1 MSMSKSRRKYSA
13 EFKHD
18 AVRLSQDPAH
28 TVAEVA
34 ANLGIDL
41 GVLQRW
47 KAQSKANGSKAFPG
61 HGRPKAGDEEV
72 LRLRKELARV
82 QQERGILKKAVASRT
97 ALRRCSRVMSR
108 FRRGWRE
115 RRIRCSLYLGLR
127 AARRQQRLVSQPS
140 RLFERPRPGPA
151 TENRPPGR
159 PPVPSPEFPIHT
171 EPSATSSA
179 GPQRAAASRRK

>member
-61 HGRPKAGDEEV
+61 HGRPKAGDEVVDKEQIELLGVVVAQFWRTGELPPCRAQDTAEGVQFFRMHDDLREV
-72 LRLRKELARV
+72 LESTL
-82 QQERGILKKAVASRT
+82 SRPVT
-97 ALRRCSRVMSR
+97 
-108 FRRGWRE
+108 
-115 RRIRCSLYLGLR
+115 
-127 AARRQQRLVSQPS
+127 
-140 RLFERPRPGPA
+140 
-151 TENRPPGR
+151 PPN
-159 PPVPSPEFPIHT
+159 
-171 EPSATSSA
+171 
-179 GPQRAAASRRK
+179 